1 MPARTKTSWIVV
13 AALALSSPAAAQNL
27 AGTWAPEVIT
37 SKRLHAVRPVYV
49 VTPENY
55 ARSKE
60 RYPVLVLLDAT
71 DGTQFQL
78 ALANV
83 AFLAN
88 RGAIPPL
95 IVVGIPNGSDR
106 THDMTPA
113 ATGSTATR
121 FPTAGGAPAFEA
133 FIVDEVLPMVRTKY
147 RALPATIFAGHSFG
161 GLVALDMAA
170 NRPGTFV
177 GIIAMSPSL
186 WWNDSTAVVSYA
198 DAIARTSS
206 TQRLFTTSGGLEP
219 EIDRATRRFVARLD
233 SLEHPNTALGY
244 RNYPDDNH
252 GLTPAPSLVD
262 GLRFVFDLVS
272 PDKLGIATLTRGA
285 DSAAVVRA
293 ATGAEQ
299 TYARAARTLGLPER
313 LPESALNAIGYNALA
328 IDLPGAAVWVFARNA
343 ALYPE
348 SANVY
353 DSWGDGLV
361 AKGDSV
367 GARALY
373 KHAVDVATRTG
384 HPVLNESRSKLLA
397 LEQASKTAQKKP

>member
-1 MPARTKTSWIVV
+1 MPGCTKTPWFLV
-13 AALALSSPAAAQNL
+13 AVLALSSPVAGQDV
-27 AGTWAPEVIT
+27 AGTWAPEVIA
-37 SKRLHAVRPVYV
+37 SKKLHAVRPVYV

-55 ARSKE
+55 ALSKD
-60 RYPVLVLLDAT
+60 RYPVLVLLDAS

-95 IVVGIPNGSDR
+95 IVVGIPNGNDR
-106 THDMTPA
+106 THDMTPT
-113 ATGSTATR
+113 ATGSTAAD

-147 RALPATIFAGHSFG
+147 RALPSTIFAGHSFG

-186 WWNDSTAVVSYA
+186 WWNDSAAVVSYS

-219 EIDRATRRFVARLD
+219 EIDRAAHRFVARLD
-233 SLEHPNTALGY
+233 SLKHPTTTLGY
-244 RNYPDDNH
+244 RNYPDDTH
-252 GLTPAPSLVD
+252 GLTPAPSLAD
-262 GLRFVFDLVS
+262 GLRFVFEPVS
-272 PDKLGIATLTRGA
+272 PDKLRIATLTRGV
-285 DSAAVVRA
+285 DSAAVVRS
-293 ATGAEQ
+293 TVDAEERY
-299 TYARAARTLGLPER
+299 TRAARTLGLPER
-313 LPESALNAIGYNALA
+313 LPEGALNAIGYNALA
-328 IDLPGAAVWVFARNA
+328 IGLPGAAVWAFARNA

-367 GARALY
+367 AARALY
-373 KHAVDVATRTG
+373 KQAVDVATRTH
-384 HPVLNESRSKLLA
+384 HPVLGESRRKLLA
-397 LEQASKTAQKKP
+397 LEQASRTAQRRP